1 VPSGIEGKLMEAVM
15 NNWKNREKKVFKN
28 ILIHNLILYFILSMG
43 ISIFGSEKNDTVLE
57 AIIPDSIQSELM
69 DKDRTN

>member
-1 VPSGIEGKLMEAVM
+1 M